1 MLIVLLTG
9 ALTLVLL
16 RLSWIDLV
24 SFRLPDGWTLPLIA
38 TGLGLAVTGIG
49 TTVTASVFGGLMG
62 FLIFW
67 AIGSAYHRR
76 TGQDGLGL
84 GDAKLFAA
92 SGTWLGYTALPYV
105 LLIAAG
111 GALVFATLIQRMS
124 NRQLAF
130 GPWLALGFWLV
141 WIKFQF
147 VDIL

>member
-1 MLIVLLTG
+1 
-9 ALTLVLL
+9 
-16 RLSWIDLV
+16 
-24 SFRLPDGWTLPLIA
+24 
-38 TGLGLAVTGIG
+38 
-49 TTVTASVFGGLMG
+49 MG

-105 LLIAAG
+105 LLIAAA
-111 GALVFATLIQRMS
+111 GAMVFATLIQRMS

-130 GPWLALGFWLV
+130 GPGLALGFWLV

>member
-1 MLIVLLTG
+1 MLTVLLTV

-16 RLSWIDLV
+16 RLSWIDLI
-24 SFRLPDGWTLPLIA
+24 SFRLPDVWTIPLIA
-38 TGLGLAVTGIG
+38 TGFGLAVTGIG
-49 TTVTASVFGGLMG
+49 TTVTASVIGGLLG
-62 FLIFW
+62 FTVFW
-67 AIGSAYHRR
+67 VIGAAYHRR

-92 SGTWLGYTALPYV
+92 GGTWLGYAALPYV

-111 GALVFATLIQRMS
+111 GALLFAILTRRMV

-141 WIKFQF
+141 WVKFQF